1 MEFHLNPLPA
11 RLLRTCIYQAMLDE
25 FNMLTTKPTNTAELQ
40 VTLMLHK
47 TVRKSVQSFR
57 ERLVPT

>member
-1 MEFHLNPLPA
+1 
-11 RLLRTCIYQAMLDE
+11 MLDE